1 LGITAD
7 IRNEEVF
14 EVTMNITGDH
24 WPISPSEYNRVQK
37 PSNQRPAAETKTN
50 RAQSPKSSTL
60 HKADALRKAVER
72 LIDSG
77 DVTGTSDGSV
87 RESRVQEARQNTSA
101 GAYSSRDV
109 LGQIVDRLLD
119 QWKI

>member
-1 LGITAD
+1 
-7 IRNEEVF
+7 
-14 EVTMNITGDH
+14 MNITGDH

-37 PSNQRPAAETKTN
+37 PSNQRPAAETPAN
-50 RAQSPKSSTL
+50 RAKESTSSTL
-60 HKADALRKAVER
+60 HKEEALRKAVEK

-77 DVTGTSDGSV
+77 DVTRTSDGAV
-87 RESRVQEARQNTSA
+87 RESRVREAKRNSTS
-101 GAYSSRDV
+101 GTYDKRDV